1 MNLKEL
7 SVTDRTLVEA
17 LAEIAQAESTEHS
30 WSEIEPML
38 EYCWRNSHR
47 KSALDWEAI
56 APLIRSACNRTH

>member
-1 MNLKEL
+1 MDLKEL
-7 SVTDRTLVEA
+7 SVTDRTLVET

-38 EYCWRNSHR
+38 EYCWQKSDHT
-47 KSALDWEAI
+47 SALDWEEI